1 MNKLSSVAKFFRIDC
16 QAEVSILG
24 ISDDSRNIKS
34 GYLFVALPGI
44 NSHGIT
50 FVNDAISNGAV
61 CILSDQPQSNN
72 TDIPYIFYKDLKK
85 KITQFLFKFHELDP
99 DHFLF
104 HGVTGTNGKT
114 STAFMAHQIV
124 RKLDK
129 PSCYIGTFGAIINDE
144 LIPTKGNTTPGI
156 FELCQLLKIIQLTQK
171 TFIFLELSSHALDQG
186 RLPSLM
192 FVQTMLLNIQSDHL
206 DYHSTLEKYIEAK
219 LSILALPSINTP
231 FVFKDSL
238 LIESHIPA
246 IQKNQKV
253 QFISSKESPVLFSYS
268 KEFNHDFPSKIHFQ
282 FPSFNSSVEV
292 SLFPQFNLDNF
303 ACAMGLISNSFLTSE
318 LKNISY
324 TDIKLPPGRSD
335 LLKLDQGHVFIDFAH
350 NPESMKNI
358 LSSLA
363 ELYDEILLIFGCGG
377 DRDKEKR
384 IRMMRVAEEFSQS
397 IIFTS
402 DNNRN
407 ESFQSIAADAT
418 QDCNFHNLVII
429 KSREEAIK
437 QGLLSLNR
445 SNILVILGK
454 GHEVIME
461 ERGNNIPFNDRE
473 CVLKSA
479 RQ

>member
-1 MNKLSSVAKFFRIDC
+1 MNKLSSVANFFGVDC
-16 QAEVSILG
+16 QSEVSILG
-24 ISDDSRNIKS
+24 VSDDSRNIKS

-44 NSHGIT
+44 NSHGVT
-50 FVNDAISNGAV
+50 FLDDAILNGAA
-61 CILSDQPQSNN
+61 CILSDQLPSNTIN
-72 TDIPYIFYKDLKK
+72 IPYIFYKDLKQ
-85 KITQFLFKFHELDP
+85 KIAQFLFKFYELDP

-124 RKLDK
+124 RKLEK

-144 LIPTKGNTTPGI
+144 LIATKGNTTPGI
-156 FELCQLLKIIQLTQK
+156 FELCQLLTITKPNQK
-171 TFIFLELSSHALDQG
+171 TSIFLELSSHALDQE
-186 RLPSLM
+186 RLSSLT
-192 FVQTMLLNIQSDHL
+192 FVQTMLLNIYSDHL
-206 DYHSTLEKYIEAK
+206 DYHSTLDKYIEAK
-219 LSILALPSINTP
+219 LSILTLTSPNTP
-231 FVFKDSL
+231 LVFRDSFW
-238 LIESHIPA
+238 IESNIQA
-246 IQKNQKV
+246 IERKKKV
-253 QFISSKESPVLFSYS
+253 QFISSKESSAPLTYS
-268 KEFNHDFPSKIHFQ
+268 KQFNREFPSKIFFQ
-282 FPSFNSSVEV
+282 FPSFKSSVEV

-303 ACAMGLISNSFLTSE
+303 ACAVGLISNSFSTNE

-324 TDIKLPPGRSD
+324 ADIKLPPGRSD
-335 LLKLDQGHVFIDFAH
+335 LLKLDQGHVLIDFAH
-350 NPESMKNI
+350 DPESMKNI
-358 LSSLA
+358 LFSLT

-384 IRMMRVAEEFSQS
+384 TRMMRVAEEFSQN

-407 ESFQSIAADAT
+407 ESFERIAEDAT
-418 QDCNFHNLVII
+418 QDSNFQNLVII

-454 GHEVIME
+454 GHEIVME
-461 ERGNNIPFNDRE
+461 EKGNNIPFNDRE